1 MPRGLF
7 QMGTLGWTPA
17 AQLATQNQSGAAAS
31 YASMD
36 KAVNQTQT
44 TKFSGGSGSI
54 FGDILPI
61 VGAGVGAMF
70 GPAGM
75 AVGSGIGGALGS
87 AAGGQNAAT
96 LGGLGVSGAGVLGKD
111 MGLAGTKM
119 KNGKEVPDWWNWG

>member
-1 MPRGLF
+1 
-7 QMGTLGWTPA
+7 MGTLGWTPA
-17 AQLATQNQSGAAAS
+17 AQLATQNMEGAARS

-44 TKFSGGSGSI
+44 TKVS
-54 FGDILPI
+54 
-61 VGAGVGAMF
+61 
-70 GPAGM
+70 
-75 AVGSGIGGALGS
+75 GSGIGGALGS

>member
-17 AQLATQNQSGAAAS
+17 AELATQNQSGAAAS

-44 TKFSGGSGSI
+44 TKVSGGGGSV
-54 FGDILPI
+54 FGDILPM
-61 VGAGVGAMF
+61 VGAGVGSMF

-75 AVGSGIGGALGS
+75 AIGSGLGGALGS
-87 AAGGQNAAT
+87 AAGGRSAAT
-96 LGGLGVSGAGVLGKD
+96 IGGLGVAGAGVLGKD

>member
-44 TKFSGGSGSI
+44 TTVSGGSGSI

>member
-44 TKFSGGSGSI
+44 TKVSGGSGSI

-87 AAGGQNAAT
+87 AAGMPRRLA
-96 LGGLGVSGAGVLGKD
+96 
-111 MGLAGTKM
+111 GLAFRGP
-119 KNGKEVPDWWNWG
+119 GCSVRIWGLPEPK

>member
-44 TKFSGGSGSI
+44 TKVSGGSGSI
-54 FGDILPI
+54 FGDIRPI

>member
-17 AQLATQNQSGAAAS
+17 AQLATQNQIGAAAS

-44 TKFSGGSGSI
+44 TKVSGGSGSI

-61 VGAGVGAMF
+61 VGACVGAMF

>member
-44 TKFSGGSGSI
+44 TKVSGGSGSI
-54 FGDILPI
+54 FWDILPI